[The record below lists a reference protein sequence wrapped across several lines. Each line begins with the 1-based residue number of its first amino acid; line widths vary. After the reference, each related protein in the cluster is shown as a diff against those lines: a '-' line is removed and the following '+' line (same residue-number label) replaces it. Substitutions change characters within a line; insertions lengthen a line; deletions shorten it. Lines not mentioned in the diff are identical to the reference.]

1 MLFLYRFFCGVLEI
15 EFYGVYPEKVLN
27 ICSKSGINIWS
38 ARFVKQRIRCKILVK
53 DFLKLRYILR
63 KSGIRAHIIDK
74 KGFPFFIKHYNRRF
88 GIFVGIMVFFAFL
101 YVMSGHIWVIEVE
114 GNKVVKEK
122 EIITLCQELG
132 IRTGV
137 SSKNIKAKALAQ
149 ELLLKSDKLAWAS
162 FNVEGSCLTVNVTE
176 IKEKDEDNSV
186 PCNLV
191 STSDGIITHI
201 DVTAGNCL
209 VKVGE
214 AVSKGDVLVSGII
227 ENQSG
232 TKFVHSIGKI
242 TADCESEIIICQPLK
257 TTAKYPTGET
267 KEKSVLEFFGIKIP
281 LYIGSEKGK
290 YDFTIRKNQPNL
302 FGRKLPITI
311 YTKRFAFYEEDTVK
325 LSYQKA
331 CEMLESKLSKQHDG
345 KIKEKEFLQN
355 GNEVELRTVISQN
368 KEITESE
375 NIIIGNI
382 EKR

>member
-27 ICSKSGINIWS
+27 ICSKKGINIWS

-53 DFLKLRYILR
+53 DFLKLRHILR
-63 KSGIRAHIIDK
+63 KSGIRVHIVDK
-74 KGFPFFIKHYNRRF
+74 KGFPFFIKHYNKRF
-88 GIFVGIMVFFAFL
+88 GIFAGILVFFAFL
-101 YVMSGHIWVIEVE
+101 YIMSGHIWIIEVE
-114 GNKVVKEK
+114 GIKTVKEQ
-122 EIITLCQELG
+122 EIITLCGDLG
-132 IRTGV
+132 IRTGM

-191 STSDGIITHI
+191 SASDGIITHI

-209 VKVGE
+209 VKVGD

-227 ENQSG
+227 ENQNG

-242 TADCESEIIICQPLK
+242 KANCEDEITISQPLK
-257 TTAKYPTGET
+257 SKMKYPTGEI

-281 LYIGSEKGK
+281 LYIGSEKGN
-290 YDFTIRKNQPNL
+290 YDFTTYVKQASL
-302 FGRKLPITI
+302 FGRKLPMTI
-311 YTKRFAFYEEDTVK
+311 YTKRFAFYKENTVN
-325 LSYQKA
+325 LSYEKA
-331 CEMLESKLSKQHDG
+331 CEMLEKKLSEQSNG

-355 GNEVELRTVISQN
+355 DDSVELRVVIAEN
-368 KEITESE
+368 KEITRSE
-375 NIIIGNI
+375 NLIIENI